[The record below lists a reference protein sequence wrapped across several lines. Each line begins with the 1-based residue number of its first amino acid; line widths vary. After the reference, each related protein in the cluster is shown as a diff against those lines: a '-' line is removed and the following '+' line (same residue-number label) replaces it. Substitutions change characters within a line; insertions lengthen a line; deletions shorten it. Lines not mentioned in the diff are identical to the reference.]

1 MFILRRMTSESNQV
15 NTCLGTI
22 YNLVE
27 REKNPQEFY
36 RTYAVYIGED
46 PDNVSEELKKSL
58 ENDVY
63 GFISYD
69 LGKEIMPLFRP
80 SHYYIM
86 LSDGKTFSNISF
98 RGVQKL

>member
-27 REKNPQEFY
+27 REKNPNEFY
-36 RTYAVYIGED
+36 RTYAVYLGED
-46 PDNVSEELKKSL
+46 PDTLGRDEDFKKSV

-63 GFISYD
+63 GFISCD
-69 LGKEIMPLFRP
+69 SGKEIMPLFKQ

-86 LSDGKTFSNISF
+86 LS
-98 RGVQKL
+98 V